1 MLPTTR
7 TAPLAAPPALHAAP
21 PPLPPGL
28 AQIFDEPFGLGAQLA
43 APLAAP
49 TVSSSSWLEQQ
60 QLAEVLEEQLT
71 GVEAIDVSESVRC
84 LVV

>member
-1 MLPTTR
+1 MLPPTR
-7 TAPLAAPPALHAAP
+7 TAPSAAPPSLHAAP
-21 PPLPPGL
+21 PPLPPDL
-28 AQIFDEPFGLGAQLA
+28 AQMFDEPFGLGAQLA

-71 GVEAIDVSESVRC
+71 GVEAIEVSETARSYV
-84 LVV
+84 